1 MGVIKFDRTVTAASK
16 LDFDESPYIYLTAN
30 PRYLD
35 VLCVSCYECVPLSD
49 VDHHSS
55 ICRGLAYNETP
66 KLNDSG
72 LQLERDLM
80 KTNDQLDKL
89 SQALRNRL
97 VEIELEDTSERPSSH
112 LDPSAALVVA
122 DENETL
128 SEKYSNLY
136 AYALKV
142 KENNEDPNGLLIM
155 QRILEEAIKVAET
168 QFRIRGYRYERIVG
182 LQMFSRR
189 LSQINNDKFQILL
202 SKFSVENND
211 RFDTLEKEEWNEAQ
225 E

>member
-1 MGVIKFDRTVTAASK
+1 M
-16 LDFDESPYIYLTAN
+16 
-30 PRYLD
+30 
-35 VLCVSCYECVPLSD
+35 
-49 VDHHSS
+49 
-55 ICRGLAYNETP
+55 
-66 KLNDSG
+66 
-72 LQLERDLM
+72 
-80 KTNDQLDKL
+80 
-89 SQALRNRL
+89 
-97 VEIELEDTSERPSSH
+97 EIELEDNSEKPSDLDH
-112 LDPSAALVVA
+112 LAALVVA
-122 DENETL
+122 EENETL

-142 KENNEDPNGLLIM
+142 MENNEDPNGLLIM

-168 QFRIRGYRYERIVG
+168 EVRRKGYRYERIVG